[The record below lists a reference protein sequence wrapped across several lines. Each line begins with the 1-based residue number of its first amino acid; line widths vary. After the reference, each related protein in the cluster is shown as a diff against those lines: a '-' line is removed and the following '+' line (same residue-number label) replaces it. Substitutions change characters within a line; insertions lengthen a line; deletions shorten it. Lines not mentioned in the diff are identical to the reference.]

1 MVKNE
6 MIFAS
11 FLRMVDSAIEI
22 LAKDV
27 TRIKSLLSRQ
37 RLEKDL
43 ETHVLLT
50 LNGLS
55 HEGDFQFAALG
66 SHSFPDILVTHSS
79 GARYGIEVKTS
90 KTWRSNGNSVNESTS
105 DDSIEKILIL
115 YCKTSEPI
123 GFRRKIYQEAVEKIG
138 ATHYPRYLLN
148 MNLKERENFFEKMKL
163 PYEEFRKLP
172 VKEKIR
178 ALRDYYIDINDFE
191 DKWWIY

>member
-1 MVKNE
+1 MVENDE
-6 MIFAS
+6 IFAS
-11 FLRMVDSAIEI
+11 LLSMVDSAIEI

-55 HEGDFQFAALG
+55 HEGDFQFSALKA
-66 SHSFPDILVTHSS
+66 HSFPDILVEHNS
-79 GARYGIEVKTS
+79 GVRYGIEIKTS
-90 KTWRSNGNSVNESTS
+90 KRWTSQGNSVNESTG
-105 DDSIEKILIL
+105 DKSIRKVLIL

-123 GFRRKIYQEAVEKIG
+123 EFRRSLYQDAVEKIDS
-138 ATHYPRYLLN
+138 THYPRYLLN
-148 MNLKERENFFEKMKL
+148 MNLRDQSNFFEKIKL
-163 PYEEFRKLP
+163 SYEEFRALP
-172 VKEKIR
+172 IKKKIQI
-178 ALRDYYIDINDFE
+178 LRKYYVEAGDFK